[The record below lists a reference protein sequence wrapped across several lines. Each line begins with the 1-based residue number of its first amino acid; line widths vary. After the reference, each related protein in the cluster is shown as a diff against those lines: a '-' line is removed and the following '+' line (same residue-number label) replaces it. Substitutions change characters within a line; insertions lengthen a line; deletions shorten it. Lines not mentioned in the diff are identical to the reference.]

1 LSTRDHEGR
10 TYLTIRAEQ
19 ITLLGGG
26 KSDERPAQRDPARQA
41 PVQDDMDSEIPF

>member
-41 PVQDDMDSEIPF
+41 PVRDDLGDDLPF